1 MKLKVLALLLFVSSS
16 LFAQDKAEIKE
27 FFWGKNDAYKS
38 QTTVPEKWKNESAV
52 IIYKYEDYDYHKF
65 GKNVTYRSAF
75 RKRIK
80 LQDQAGVTE
89 YSEFTFSENSKTRYG
104 TEIVLGIKVIKP
116 DGKEVEINVDADA
129 VKVDTSKKIAIPNLE
144 VGDIIDYYSYN
155 TETFKS
161 FMEYGFEEV
170 EKTLGDT
177 HPIMNYKLTFQTEN
191 DFFVNFNTYNGG
203 PELKEIPLDKNN
215 ERKYEI
221 VATDIEKN
229 DFPKWFYP
237 LVELPCYK
245 FQVFFARNGAF
256 EKRAD
261 AFLPAKENIIKKTVS
276 KEDVLNFYTNK
287 FKPSGDLGQID
298 RFLKSKTFATTE
310 EKVKAV
316 YYFTR
321 HYYYTMYVEAF
332 VANEAKIMFPFDL
345 YGSNPIFFTQ
355 EENFI
360 NYFMAFL
367 KDQKIDYDI
376 IVATNRYNGDIK
388 DLLIQKNASLLL
400 KVNTE
405 HPIYIEYFTPY
416 SDVDQFSSQLE
427 NTQAYAL
434 KVTKLKKVVDVE
446 NVKLPSSTYKDNVWK
461 QVITASLT
469 KDFSTVQVN
478 LETALSGQN
487 KTSEQAEKLYF
498 FDYTTEDYKKYETL
512 PLMERVKN
520 KKKREQYQKEFDAI
534 VNKLKDKRKEDFK
547 TSTAN
552 GYTFEIDNHSYEI
565 LNTGRFGKTT
575 PFAYKEDFT
584 IKNGLVKKA
593 GENYILE
600 VGKLIGVQVDISK
613 KEKERTNNIYYG
625 FPRSLDN
632 EIIIEIPEGYTA
644 TGLDKLNKKVENE
657 TGGFISSA
665 VVEGNKL
672 KIKTYKYYTDY
683 YQPNKNWSKIVDFLD
698 AAYQFTQEKILFK
711 KVNS

>member
-1 MKLKVLALLLFVSSS
+1 MKLKVLILLLFISNS
-16 LFAQDKAEIKE
+16 LLAQDKAEIKE
-27 FFWGKNDAYKS
+27 FFWGKNDAYKAAS
-38 QTTVPEKWKNESAV
+38 TVPEKWKNESAV

-65 GKNVTYRSAF
+65 GKNVTYRFAF

-129 VKVDTSKKIAIPNLE
+129 VKVDSSKKIAIPNLE

-203 PELKEIPLDKNN
+203 PELKEIPLDKSN

-221 VATDIEKN
+221 VATDIAKN

-287 FKPSGDLGQID
+287 FRPYGDLGHIE
-298 RFLKSKTFATTE
+298 RFLKGKTFATTE

-345 YGSNPIFFTQ
+345 YGTNPIFFTQ

-367 KDQKIDYDI
+367 KDNKIDYDI
-376 IVATNRYNGDIK
+376 IVATNRYNGGIE
-388 DLLIQKNASLLL
+388 DLLIQKNARLLL

-405 HPIYIEYFTPY
+405 HPVYIEYFTPY

-427 NTQAYAL
+427 NTEAYAL
-434 KVTKLKKVVDVE
+434 KVSKLKKVVDVE
-446 NVKLPSSTYKDNVWK
+446 KVKLPSSTYKDNVWK
-461 QVITASLT
+461 QVITATLA
-469 KDFSTVQVN
+469 KDFNTMQVN
-478 LETALSGQN
+478 LETALTGQN

-512 PLMERVKN
+512 PLMDRVKN
-520 KKKREQYQKEFDAI
+520 KKKREQYQKEFDAV

-547 TSTAN
+547 KSTEN
-552 GYTFEIDNHSYEI
+552 GYTFEIDNHNYEI
-565 LNTGRFGKTT
+565 LNTGRYGKTT

-632 EIIIEIPEGYTA
+632 EVIIEIPEGFTA
-644 TGLDKLNKKVENE
+644 TGLEKLNKKVENE

-665 VVEGNKL
+665 VIEGNKL